1 VAQKQKYELIKGDLI
16 AQRAEAALP
25 STLTKIA
32 MSQERSDV
40 LYARIGATIAESL
53 KEYPEQ
59 VKFFLQGFNDVV
71 RDHVEALERQLNATK
86 DV

>member
-1 VAQKQKYELIKGDLI
+1 MKSKYEVQRYDLI

-40 LYARIGATIAESL
+40 LYARIGAAIAESL

-59 VKFFLQGFNDVV
+59 VKFFLQGFNEVV
-71 RDHVEALERQLNATK
+71 GDHVEALERQLK
-86 DV
+86 DARGDD